1 MKNILKTII
10 IVVLIYATFI
20 LIESM
25 RLENNHTEEP
35 LITLKKEEIKQDAEL
50 ETDYISLGFTL
61 KKYTYNDI
69 PMRGSFVLFDTFTIW
84 EWVQW

>member
-25 RLENNHTEEP
+25 QLDNNHTKEP

-50 ETDYISLGFTL
+50 ETDYISQGFTL
-61 KKYTYNDI
+61 KKYAYNDI

-84 EWVQW
+84 EWVQ

>member
-1 MKNILKTII
+1 MKYVLKTII

-25 RLENNHTEEP
+25 QLENNHTKEP
-35 LITLKKEEIKQDAEL
+35 LIN
-50 ETDYISLGFTL
+50 L
-61 KKYTYNDI
+61 KKYPYNGI
-69 PMRGSFVLFDTFTIW
+69 LMRGSFVLFDTFTIW

>member
-1 MKNILKTII
+1 MKHILKTII

-25 RLENNHTEEP
+25 RLENNHTEV
-35 LITLKKEEIKQDAEL
+35 I
-50 ETDYISLGFTL
+50 TL
-61 KKYTYNDI
+61 KKYTYNGI

-84 EWVQW
+84 EWVQ

>member
-1 MKNILKTII
+1 MKHILKTII

-25 RLENNHTEEP
+25 RLENDHTKEP
-35 LITLKKEEIKQDAEL
+35 LITLKK
-50 ETDYISLGFTL
+50 
-61 KKYTYNDI
+61 YTNNGI

-84 EWVQW
+84 EWVQ

>member
-1 MKNILKTII
+1 MKHILKTII

-25 RLENNHTEEP
+25 QLDNNHTKEP
-35 LITLKKEEIKQDAEL
+35 LI
-50 ETDYISLGFTL
+50 TL

-69 PMRGSFVLFDTFTIW
+69 PIHGSFVLFDTFTIW
-84 EWVQW
+84 EWVQ

>member
-1 MKNILKTII
+1 MKHILKTII

-25 RLENNHTEEP
+25 QLENNHTKET
-35 LITLKKEEIKQDAEL
+35 LITLKK
-50 ETDYISLGFTL
+50 YI
-61 KKYTYNDI
+61 YNDI

-84 EWVQW
+84 EWIQ

>member
-10 IVVLIYATFI
+10 VLVLIYGTFI

-25 RLENNHTEEP
+25 RLENDKTAVP
-35 LITLKKEEIKQDAEL
+35 LITLKKEEIKQDTEL
-50 ETDYISLGFTL
+50 ETNYISLGFTL

-69 PMRGSFVLFDTFTIW
+69 PMSGSFVLFNTFTIW
-84 EWVQW
+84 EWVQ

>member
-10 IVVLIYATFI
+10 VLVLIYGTFI

-25 RLENNHTEEP
+25 RLENDQTGVP
-35 LITLKKEEIKQDAEL
+35 LITLKKEEIKQDTEL

-69 PMRGSFVLFDTFTIW
+69 PMRGSFVLFNTFTIW
-84 EWVQW
+84 EWVQ

>member
-25 RLENNHTEEP
+25 QLDNNHTKEP
-35 LITLKKEEIKQDAEL
+35 LI
-50 ETDYISLGFTL
+50 TL

-69 PMRGSFVLFDTFTIW
+69 PIHGSFVLFDTFTIW

>member
-25 RLENNHTEEP
+25 QLDNNHTKEP
-35 LITLKKEEIKQDAEL
+35 LI
-50 ETDYISLGFTL
+50 TL

-69 PMRGSFVLFDTFTIW
+69 PIHGSFVLFDTFTIW
-84 EWVQW
+84 EWVQ